1 MSQRATSSGDIPIA
15 TADPFIS
22 LSPREN
28 ARVVV
33 WLLEHSDRPKVAVR
47 VWAALLEFLDTNDPH
62 NVLMREQIAE
72 VVRTK
77 PSEVSRI
84 MSNLGSIGA
93 VTTRRDNSVGRRGPA
108 TVIYF
113 VNPRI
118 ATVLTGEERELAQA
132 AAPALGI

>member
-1 MSQRATSSGDIPIA
+1 MSQRATLSGDIPIT

-22 LSPREN
+22 LSPRQN
-28 ARVVV
+28 TRVVA

-72 VVRTK
+72 FAGVK
-77 PSEVSRI
+77 APEVSRI

-93 VTTRRDNSVGRRGPA
+93 VTTRRDDSVGRRGPA
-108 TVIYF
+108 TVIYS

-118 ATVLTGEERELAQA
+118 ATILTGEERDRAQA
-132 AAPALGI
+132 AAPPLRI